1 MMAMRWMPFVVALLI
16 LSGCGGG
23 GGGTASGGGGG
34 GGGGSLTEAVRIAA
48 IKKVET
54 QIETLETQ
62 NLTPAQE
69 NTQIAAY
76 MATLP
81 EFSASG
87 VSDDL
92 SAWGRFKD
100 GRFLIVSN
108 NRDPE
113 WQQPVPASV
122 PSSSRQTRGASDVV
136 STTKQARLFHSFG
149 TGFSQQQNI
158 IARMKTWLQD
168 AGYTIAPTQE
178 GDARLASLRS
188 VSGDGFFYFNTHGGS
203 TKISDTEKVFSIQSS
218 TLVSEDNEKLPDI
231 KADMD
236 AGRIHYMTAKNGSAR
251 TFLGIEY
258 ADWDTRYSINHKFV
272 EAHMSFGKNA
282 VVFIN
287 ACYSG
292 YTKSD
297 NGAQTMMVA
306 VAQKGGA
313 AYLGWDGVVATP
325 TSERAPEYFVDRMT
339 AGNEVDKETPDQRA
353 FFATQVVA
361 DMKKHGIVPGANGTN
376 LVLRLT
382 AASADVGLR
391 PSIQYLVMSEQ
402 EDILYVVGQFGKEP
416 GTAKVDGQTV
426 TVDRWSSDE
435 IRLRIPKSGAGSAGD
450 VIITSN
456 GKESNSRR
464 LFKFTTTFRFD
475 NRGPGSLRSFINGK
489 LVIRQDFARRR
500 DTPGKTPGL
509 EDPIPFFASPEST
522 MSFQA
527 SGEDRDSNGTL
538 ITGWSGGG
546 TCTWS
551 VIPPTSP
558 NNTFCANGAF
568 DPKTNEFGFGVVCGG
583 LQKITGQGG
592 NFDAMVGGGAMLVT
606 PNTVNWSIPGHSEPG
621 DQSFSFTAM
630 TPSPGVNPDQ
640 EF

>member
-1 MMAMRWMPFVVALLI
+1 MRWFPFVVALLI

-23 GGGTASGGGGG
+23 GGGDAASGGGGG
-34 GGGGSLTEAVRIAA
+34 GGGALTDAVRMAA

-87 VSDDL
+87 VSVDL
-92 SAWGRFKD
+92 SAWGRFRD

-108 NRDPE
+108 NRDPQ
-113 WQQPVPASV
+113 WQQPIPAGS
-122 PSSSRQTRGASDVV
+122 PLPARQTRGANDLIA
-136 STTKQARLFHSFG
+136 TTKHARLFHSFG
-149 TGFSQQQNI
+149 TGFDQQQTV

-168 AGYTIAPTQE
+168 AGYTIAATNE
-178 GDARLASLRS
+178 GDGRLASLRN

-203 TKISDTEKVFSIQSS
+203 AQISETEKVFNIQSS
-218 TLVSEDNEKLPDI
+218 TLANEDNEKLPEI
-231 KADMD
+231 KADLD
-236 AGRIHYMTAKNGSAR
+236 AGRIHYMTAKNGSTR
-251 TFLGIEY
+251 TFLGKEY
-258 ADWDTRYSINHKFV
+258 ADWDTRYSINYKFIQ
-272 EAHMSFGKNA
+272 AHMSFGKNA

-306 VAQKGGA
+306 VASKGGA

-361 DMKKHGIVPGANGTN
+361 DMKKHGLVPGANGTD

-382 AASADVGLR
+382 AAGADVGLR
-391 PSIQYLVMSEQ
+391 PTIEYVWMSEQ
-402 EDILYVVGQFGKEP
+402 TDTLHVYGQFGNER
-416 GTAKVDGQTV
+416 GTAKVDGTDV
-426 TVDRWSSDE
+426 TVLDWTSDE
-435 IRLRIPKSGAGSAGD
+435 IELRIPKSGSGSAGD
-450 VIITSN
+450 VVVTAN

-475 NRGPGSLRSFINGK
+475 NRGPQTLHALIDAK
-489 LVIRQDFARRR
+489 LVFRQDFAKRR
-500 DTPGKTPGL
+500 DAMGKIPEL
-509 EDPIPFFASPEST
+509 KDPIPFFCSPEST
-522 MSFQA
+522 LTFSA
-527 SGEDRDSNGTL
+527 SGTETDSKGKV
-538 ITGWSGGG
+538 ITRWTGGG
-546 TCTWS
+546 ACTWS
-551 VIPPTSP
+551 VIPPTGP
-558 NNTFCANGAF
+558 NNTFCANGAY
-568 DPKTNEFGFGVVCGG
+568 DPVTNEFGLGVVSGG
-583 LQKITGQGG
+583 AQTITDDSGTHTV
-592 NFDAMVGGGAMLVT
+592 MVGGGAMLRN
-606 PNTVNWSIPGHSEPG
+606 PNIQTWAIPAFSQPG
-621 DQSFSFTAM
+621 DTSFSFTAM